1 MRKSILFEDATMAYN
16 RWVQGIASRQ
26 MDVAP
31 TSLSKLIGLD
41 GRNDQYPNNV
51 KAGNSLHPLLDNT
64 PMIVGDALISLL
76 NLKTKLNTALQS
88 NLKKTKNDKLRL
100 IKAKKQV
107 QKTIDELKI
116 TIKTFEQL

>member
-1 MRKSILFEDATMAYN
+1 MAYN